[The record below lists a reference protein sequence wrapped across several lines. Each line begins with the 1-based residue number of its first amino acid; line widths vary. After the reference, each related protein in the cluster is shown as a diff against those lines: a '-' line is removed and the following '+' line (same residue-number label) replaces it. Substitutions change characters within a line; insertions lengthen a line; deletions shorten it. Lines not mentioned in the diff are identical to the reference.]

1 MTLRLAMLKRQML
14 GMIVLNFCACLP
26 LSLLATG
33 AMVAVQDQAT
43 RLQQLLRQ
51 LLGGV
56 LQDLYA
62 QLPSSLLA
70 AVAEIAARRMTSI
83 PGPASMDH
91 ALEWRRRPQMY
102 APSFAHAQV
111 HLSLHGQSMQ
121 LKVGR
126 RIA

>member
-51 LLGGV
+51 LL
-56 LQDLYA
+56 DTKNIA
-62 QLPSSLLA
+62 QSLA
-70 AVAEIAARRMTSI
+70 IEVYEI
-83 PGPASMDH
+83 
-91 ALEWRRRPQMY
+91 
-102 APSFAHAQV
+102 V
-111 HLSLHGQSMQ
+111 
-121 LKVGR
+121 K
-126 RIA
+126 